1 MSIFDGKRFFVYG
14 NGLSGRA
21 ACKAIKKHGGKA
33 RVYADINGMFIPP
46 PDKDYDGAVISPGI
60 RPTHKVYEYCAEHGI
75 KTYSEIEIGFA
86 LSDGRKI
93 VGVTGTNGKTTVT
106 KLIAD
111 MVGGVACG
119 NIGYPL
125 CAAVLEKSEKPLV
138 CELSSFQLYRSV
150 ISPTVAVITNVT
162 SDHVDWHGG
171 LKEYYAAKCNVA
183 NGMDGGYLVLGEDV
197 SVGSLCALHTSAQI
211 IRCSTSTVTDG
222 AYVADGYFCFG
233 GNRICPVDYLRLP
246 GEHNVKNALCAIAA
260 AKCMGADNSSVLNA
274 LSSSEPSP
282 HRTEKAG
289 YACGK
294 QWIDDSKGTNVA
306 ACLAAI
312 AQTDGTVCLILG
324 GRGKDTDFSEL
335 FCALDKRVI
344 EVVAMGET
352 AQAIRDAACA
362 LSPELKISV
371 VSSLSDAVAKA
382 AESEAKTVLLS
393 PACASFDEFRS
404 YAERGERFKAAVRA
418 LGRTK

>member
-33 RVYADINGMFIPP
+33 RIYADMNGMFIPP
-46 PDKDYDGAVISPGI
+46 PDRKYDGAVISPGV
-60 RPTHKVYEYCAEHGI
+60 RPTHKVYEYCKTHGI

-86 LSDGRKI
+86 LSNGRKI

-125 CAAVLEKSEKPLV
+125 CSAVLEKSDKPLV
-138 CELSSFQLYRSV
+138 CELSSFQLYRAE
-150 ISPTVAVITNVT
+150 ISPTVAVITNMT
-162 SDHVDWHGG
+162 SDHVDWHGS

-197 SVGSLCALHTSAQI
+197 SVGALRALNTSAQI
-211 IRCSTSTVTDG
+211 VRCSTSAVTDG
-222 AYVADGYFCFG
+222 AYVAEDYFCFNG
-233 GNRICPVDYLRLP
+233 YRVCPVDYLRLL

-260 AKCMGADNSSVLNA
+260 AKCIGADNSSILGA
-274 LSSSEPSP
+274 LSSAEPSP

-289 YACGK
+289 HACGK
-294 QWIDDSKGTNVA
+294 VWIDDSKGTNVA
-306 ACLAAI
+306 ACIAAI
-312 AQTDGTVCLILG
+312 AQTEGSVCLILG

-352 AQAIRDAACA
+352 AQAIRDAACSK
-362 LSPELKISV
+362 LPSLKISV
-371 VSSLSDAVAKA
+371 VSSLADAVNRA

-418 LGRTK
+418 LGRNK